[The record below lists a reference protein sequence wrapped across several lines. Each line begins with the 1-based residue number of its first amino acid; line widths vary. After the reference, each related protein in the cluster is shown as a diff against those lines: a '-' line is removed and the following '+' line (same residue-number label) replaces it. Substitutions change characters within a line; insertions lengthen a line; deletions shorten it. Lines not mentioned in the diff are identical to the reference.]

1 MVQLIFL
8 STMPQMPDMVRA
20 RLAKAGLGQ
29 DTIDPIISVSLCHYV
44 SLGHQIA
51 ANIWRYHRGII
62 EVLKENKL

>member
-1 MVQLIFL
+1 
-8 STMPQMPDMVRA
+8 MPQMPDMVRA

-51 ANIWRYHRGII
+51 ANIWRYHRGSQEKQAVTSCQTPGIFDG
-62 EVLKENKL
+62 